1 MAGSLYYLTA
11 TGDDAGRRDGGNCG
25 NGARRDFKVKKADS
39 PTPRFEAL
47 LRYFELNRKR
57 AVDENTESK
66 EK

>member
-1 MAGSLYYLTA
+1 MERAG
-11 TGDDAGRRDGGNCG
+11 
-25 NGARRDFKVKKADS
+25 DFKVKKADS
-39 PTPRFEAL
+39 PTPRLKTL